1 MRHPPTPP
9 PRPKILI
16 LTISHG
22 ASHRRTAQALRH
34 ALLQIRPELTV
45 EIIDALAHCARRF
58 RLYYDSYEIPLKYFP
73 ALWGL
78 IEGLQHGSKSTGPGW
93 LYRTGARPLFRFI
106 QAFDPDIV
114 IATEVGTCEIAAML
128 KREHRRRFYLVGCT
142 AGVDLDNAW
151 AQPEVD
157 LYPLFPIELPTD
169 LRSLGVP
176 SNKILPCG
184 TPVNPGFSFVSD
196 RAIIRN
202 RLNLDADLTLALI
215 LFGGTGFGNVT
226 RIVGELRR
234 IKEPL
239 QTVFISGRNRR
250 LEMDLRKVCRD
261 LPRSRVLGWVENM
274 HEWMAAADLL
284 VSKPGG
290 GTVVEAVNSG
300 LPLVAFDPLPG
311 AERRACD
318 LIERQQVGLWARRAK
333 DLAPT
338 ITALL
343 SNREMLGRMRERAL
357 ALARPHAAHDAAQA
371 ILQLGADLCR
381 NSGNTE

>member
-1 MRHPPTPP
+1 
-9 PRPKILI
+9 
-16 LTISHG
+16 
-22 ASHRRTAQALRH
+22 
-34 ALLQIRPELTV
+34 
-45 EIIDALAHCARRF
+45 
-58 RLYYDSYEIPLKYFP
+58 
-73 ALWGL
+73 
-78 IEGLQHGSKSTGPGW
+78 
-93 LYRTGARPLFRFI
+93 
-106 QAFDPDIV
+106 
-114 IATEVGTCEIAAML
+114 
-128 KREHRRRFYLVGCT
+128 
-142 AGVDLDNAW
+142 
-151 AQPEVD
+151 
-157 LYPLFPIELPTD
+157 
-169 LRSLGVP
+169 LGVP

-261 LPRSRVLGWVENM
+261 LPRSRVFGWVENM

>member
-1 MRHPPTPP
+1 VLPASPP
-9 PRPKILI
+9 PRPRILI

-22 ASHRRTAQALRH
+22 ASHRRTAQALRY
-34 ALLQIRPELTV
+34 ALLQIRPELVV
-45 EIIDALAHCARRF
+45 EIIDALTHCARWF
-58 RLYYDSYEIPLKYFP
+58 RTYYDSYEIPLKYFP

-78 IEGLQHGSKSTGPGW
+78 IEGLQHGSESTGPGW

-114 IATEVGTCEIAAML
+114 IATEVGTCELAAML
-128 KREHRRRFYLVGCT
+128 KRERRGRFHLVGCT

-157 LYPLFPIELPTD
+157 LYPVFPIELAGQ
-169 LRSLGVP
+169 LESLGVP
-176 SNKILPCG
+176 SRKILPCG
-184 TPVNPGFSFVSD
+184 VPVNPGFSFVSD
-196 RAIIRN
+196 RATVRN
-202 RLNLDADLTLALI
+202 RLNADADLPLALI

-226 RIVGELRR
+226 RIVGELGT

-250 LEMDLRKVCRD
+250 LEMDLRKMCRH
-261 LPRSRVLGWVENM
+261 LPRSRVFGWVENI
-274 HEWMAAADLL
+274 HEWMAASDLL

-290 GTVVEAVNSG
+290 GTVVEAINSG

-318 LIERQQVGLWARRAK
+318 LIERWRVGRWARRPS
-333 DLAPT
+333 DLALT
-338 ITALL
+338 ITRLL
-343 SNREMLGRMRERAL
+343 SSQEDLQRMRQHAL
-357 ALARPHAAHDAAQA
+357 ALARPHAALDAAQA
-371 ILQLGADLCR
+371 ILQLCPDLCR